1 MKKFLKKSEL
11 QLVNGGYLSDKAE
24 NPVFNQQFV
33 DAQKHAD
40 YIIEFAKLA
49 KTKDFKG
56 KKADSILD
64 LQKELSEML
73 SNKKTKEFVKQPKNV
88 ETPTTDKLKEEAL
101 AFINF
106 NEQSEKTTK
115 INEFLQ
121 QFAVIDEFSQFGLFF
136 EDGIVKLNKLYT
148 MEEVVSAVSEV
159 IDLLDK

>member
-40 YIIEFAKLA
+40 YIVEFAKLA

-56 KKADSILD
+56 KKADTIQD
-64 LQKELSEML
+64 LKKELSEL
-73 SNKKTKEFVKQPKNV
+73 LDSKRQVEFIKQPTLK
-88 ETPTTDKLKEEAL
+88 ERPITEKLKEEAL
-101 AFINF
+101 SFINF

-148 MEEVVSAVSEV
+148 MEEVIQSVTEI
-159 IDLLDK
+159 IDLV